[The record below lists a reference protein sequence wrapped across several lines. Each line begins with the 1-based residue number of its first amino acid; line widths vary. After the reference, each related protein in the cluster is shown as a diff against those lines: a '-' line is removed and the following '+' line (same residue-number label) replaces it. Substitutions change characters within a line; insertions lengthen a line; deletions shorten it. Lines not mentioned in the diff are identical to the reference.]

1 MDDYAEKTV
10 LDTKSVLSRIGGDE
24 LRLKQLYSFSL
35 HEIRKWNDKI
45 SELLS
50 SGDFEETRKTIHGF
64 KGSSAT
70 IGAERCRSIFASIET
85 YFLNGQNEEA
95 LKLMQKCPEEITN
108 LIEEI
113 INKY

>member
-1 MDDYAEKTV
+1 MDDYAEKSI

-35 HEIRKWNDKI
+35 HEIRKWNEKVSVMI
-45 SELLS
+45 NSA
-50 SGDFEETRKTIHGF
+50 DFEEIRKTIHGF

-70 IGAERCRSIFASIET
+70 IGAERCRSLFAAIET
-85 YFLNGQNEEA
+85 LFLNGQNEEA
-95 LKLMQKCPEEITN
+95 LKLLQKCPEEITN